1 MVKAITPVVS
11 VLALIFMLGLTGCS
25 SDVMGPDLDPAANEV
40 TIETQD
46 ASALT
51 ADSDNGGGSTQRG
64 GSHNEVEGMD

>member
-64 GSHNEVEGMD
+64 GSHNEVDGMD